1 MLPGDADEDEL
12 VTPYNVRAVPSYVL
26 VDRSGKEVA
35 RGLGAALEMA
45 KKAEP

>member
-26 VDRSGKEVA
+26 VDQTGKEIA
-35 RGLGAALEMA
+35 RGKTAALA
-45 KKAEP
+45 AAAQANP